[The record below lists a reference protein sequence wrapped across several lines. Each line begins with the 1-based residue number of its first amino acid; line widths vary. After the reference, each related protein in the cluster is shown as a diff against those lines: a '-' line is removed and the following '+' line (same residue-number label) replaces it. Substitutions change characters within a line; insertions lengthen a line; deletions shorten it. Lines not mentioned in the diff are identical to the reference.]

1 MKESIIGIDLG
12 TTNSEVS
19 IVEDGRARVI
29 GDETGRRILPSV
41 VGISEDGTLLVGEPA
56 RNQYVLYPERTVRSI
71 KRKMGSDH
79 RVDLA
84 GQTYTPQEISAIILK
99 RLKSIAE
106 ADLGHPIQKAVITV
120 PAYFSDAQRQA
131 TREAGEIAGLEVVR
145 MINEPTAAAL
155 AYEAGHQGQRRI
167 LVYDLGGGTFDVS
180 VVSMEDAVVEVL
192 ASHGN
197 NSLGGDD
204 FDDKVVGFLTDH
216 LKAHY
221 GVDVRDSRHVMAR
234 LRRIAET
241 AKIALSDAPF
251 VRIEEAYLTEKDGTP
266 IHLSVELSR
275 EHYETLISPFIEETL
290 AAVHIALKGAG
301 LTASAIDEI
310 LLVGGATRTPLVSQ
324 RLKETL
330 GKEPRGEVDPDL
342 CVTMGASIQG
352 GMIAGEKVRAV
363 LVDVTPYTFGTSA
376 LGMLDGEFS
385 PDCFVPI
392 IHKNSPIPVTKTE
405 AFETF
410 TNYQMQ
416 VEVKIFQGENPDAR
430 RNTLIGEFMVEGLS
444 PVPAGNVVLVRL
456 ALDSNGILHVTA
468 VEKNTGMEKSI
479 TIHGAVSHLKGTELT
494 VARDRVYS
502 LFGEQNAPAA
512 SSPEVGVVA
521 TETSYHHAVIQARA
535 LVEKAERA
543 IENVSDEDRD
553 EIINL
558 TEAIRDALAAEK
570 FDDLKEP
577 VEQLSD
583 ILYYLE
589 N

>member
-19 IVEDGRARVI
+19 IIEGGRARVI

-41 VGISEDGTLLVGEPA
+41 VGIAEDGTLLVGEPA
-56 RNQYVLYPERTVRSI
+56 RNQYILYPERTVRSI
-71 KRKMGSDH
+71 KRKMGSEE

-84 GQTYTPQEISAIILK
+84 GQIYTPQEISAIILK
-99 RLKSIAE
+99 RLKAIAE

-167 LVYDLGGGTFDVS
+167 MVYDLGGGTFDVS

-204 FDDKVVGFLTDH
+204 FDDKIVIFLTDH
-216 LKAHY
+216 LKAHH
-221 GVDVRDSRHVMAR
+221 GVDVRDSRRIMAR

-241 AKIALSDAPF
+241 AKIVLSDAPF
-251 VRIEEAYLTEKDGTP
+251 VRIEEAYLAEKNGDP
-266 IHLSVELSR
+266 VHLSVELSR
-275 EHYETLISPFIEETL
+275 EDYEALIAPFIEETL

-301 LTASAIDEI
+301 LTASAIDEV
-310 LLVGGATRTPLVSQ
+310 LLVGGSTRTPLVSQ
-324 RLKETL
+324 RLKKIM

-342 CVTMGASIQG
+342 CVTMGAAIQG
-352 GMIAGEKVRAV
+352 GMIAGEEVSAV

-376 LGMLDGEFS
+376 LGMLHGGFS
-385 PDCFVPI
+385 PHCFVPI
-392 IHKNSPIPVTKTE
+392 IHKNNPIPVTKTE
-405 AFETF
+405 AFQTC
-410 TNYQMQ
+410 TDYQKN
-416 VEVKIFQGENPDAR
+416 VEVKVYQGEDPDATH
-430 RNTLIGEFMVEGLS
+430 NTLIGEFMIEGLS

-456 ALDSNGILHVTA
+456 ALDSDGILHVTS
-468 VEKNTGMEKSI
+468 VEKSTGLEKSI

-494 VARDRVYS
+494 TARDRIYS
-502 LFGEQNAPAA
+502 LFGEQD
-512 SSPEVGVVA
+512 VA
-521 TETSYHHAVIQARA
+521 TIPSPTVGAVAAESSHHHSVIQARA
-535 LVEKAERA
+535 LVEKAERS
-543 IENVSDEDRD
+543 IENISEEDRD

-558 TEAIRDALAAEK
+558 IETIRDTLAASK

-589 N
+589 S